1 MILVLGIFCIILFVV
16 FFSIIWWI
24 LVLIFGFSF
33 CCLYLFLIFCLVIF
47 KELVYWW
54 CLIVKFIKVK
64 IKNKNKSEEMSYNV
78 LFLNYNNWFCKFKRV
93 VWFNFFKNKEKM
105 KNFRK
110 KVKKIFKVIKFLLRS
125 FFKEKRFLM
134 LLIGLILENL
144 GLMIL
149 GVKS

>member
-1 MILVLGIFCIILFVV
+1 
-16 FFSIIWWI
+16 
-24 LVLIFGFSF
+24 
-33 CCLYLFLIFCLVIF
+33 
-47 KELVYWW
+47 
-54 CLIVKFIKVK
+54 
-64 IKNKNKSEEMSYNV
+64 MSYNV

-149 GVKS
+149 GVKSQLNCKILDKNVIIIKMIKIGKSNKKVFLVSWLNSF